1 MLEINTM
8 KQRILYI
15 LVCVSVWMMSCD
27 KEDALS
33 PTKTPEIGYVVPQG
47 DHDYDQKI
55 VDWSERYNS
64 FILYKFNM
72 KEVYWTVNQWIESVE
87 NRQEFLLR
95 MPTRITSGN
104 SWNCWKSHF

>member
-33 PTKTPEIGYVVPQG
+33 PTKTPEIGVRSPAKVIMTTIRRSWIG
-47 DHDYDQKI
+47 VNDTI
-55 VDWSERYNS
+55 LS
-64 FILYKFNM
+64 FF
-72 KEVYWTVNQWIESVE
+72 
-87 NRQEFLLR
+87 
-95 MPTRITSGN
+95 TSLI
-104 SWNCWKSHF
+104 